1 MKTKLFITGL
11 ALMAITTL
19 ASAQNNGVSQS
30 QQKGTG
36 SGLAYVDA
44 NKNGICD
51 NYKNRTSNVPG
62 GRRNIYCRF
71 NVQGQQGQGLGQR
84 QRPRNGIGQGQGQR
98 QGNGMGQGQGRN
110 RNFVDADKNGVCDYY
125 EASSKK

>member
-1 MKTKLFITGL
+1 MEMKTKLFITGL

-51 NYKNRTSNVPG
+51 NCENRTSNVPF
-62 GRRNIYCRF
+62 GRRNFYCRF
-71 NVQGQQGQGLGQR
+71 NV
-84 QRPRNGIGQGQGQR
+84 
-98 QGNGMGQGQGRN
+98 
-110 RNFVDADKNGVCDYY
+110 
-125 EASSKK
+125 